1 MLALK
6 LRFWRKLFYCVEESA
21 APLGLNKCVP
31 MINPGLAPWALNK
44 YRPKGLIARM
54 GVLLD
59 LNGYPVEIGMA
70 CIVRYEWVRGGV

>member
-44 YRPKGLIARM
+44 YRPFRAHCK
-54 GVLLD
+54 
-59 LNGYPVEIGMA
+59 NGRILKNMNVYVVEI
-70 CIVRYEWVRGGV
+70 

>member
-1 MLALK
+1 
-6 LRFWRKLFYCVEESA
+6 
-21 APLGLNKCVP
+21 

-59 LNGYPVEIGMA
+59 LNGYAIEIGMVW
-70 CIVRYEWVRGGV
+70 IVRFEWVCGGV